1 MKKYCPRA
9 PRDTAVAKSPF
20 LTAAPA
26 KTKATTS
33 LVAPLLLPDYNDPLF
48 PDMAD

>member
-9 PRDTAVAKSPF
+9 PSDTATAKSPF
-20 LTAAPA
+20 PTAAPA
-26 KTKATTS
+26 KTKATTP
-33 LVAPLLLPDYNDPLF
+33 LVAPLLLPDYTGPLF